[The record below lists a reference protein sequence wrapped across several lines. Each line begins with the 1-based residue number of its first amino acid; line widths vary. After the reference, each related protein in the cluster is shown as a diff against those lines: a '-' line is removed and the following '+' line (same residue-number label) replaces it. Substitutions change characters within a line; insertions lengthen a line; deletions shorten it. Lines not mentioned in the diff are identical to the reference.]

1 MLTYD
6 DLTLRLTEWAAEE
19 PSIRAALVLGSRARV
34 DHPADAWSDLDI
46 LVFATDLERLVWDAN
61 WAMAL
66 APHWLTFVERT
77 GDGQSW
83 ERRTLYEGGLD
94 MDVAFFPTAALEI
107 GDGDLPAG
115 FVDVMRRGV
124 RVLIDKDGRLARIL
138 ERPLPTTP
146 LNRKPE
152 AAEFLNA
159 VNDFWYHTLWC
170 AKHLRRGELW
180 WAKSGID
187 MHLKGYL
194 QRMLEWHA
202 RATRGEAHDTW
213 LRGRFLEEW
222 ADPRAVAE
230 LAEAFAHY
238 DAADMAHALGV
249 TMSLYRWLEDEA
261 AAVWEYPVPRAGE
274 LAAEA
279 ATRAL
284 LAEGSW
290 AKAGSS

>member
-1 MLTYD
+1 MVTYD
-6 DLTLRLTEWAAEE
+6 DLTARLTQWAADE
-19 PSIRAALVLGSRARV
+19 PDIRAALVLGSRART

-46 LVFATDLERLVWDAN
+46 LVFATEIEPFVWDSS
-61 WAMAL
+61 WATSI

-94 MDVAFFPTAALEI
+94 VDVAFFPAAALDL
-107 GDGDLPAG
+107 GDGELPAT
-115 FVDVMRRGV
+115 FADVMRRGV
-124 RVLIDKDGRLARIL
+124 RVLIDKDGRLAGIL
-138 ERPLPTTP
+138 KRPLPTTP
-146 LNRKPE
+146 LNRQPD
-152 AAEFLNA
+152 AAEFANA
-159 VNDFWYHTLWC
+159 VSDFWYHTLWC

-194 QRMLEWHA
+194 RRMLEWHA
-202 RATRGEAHDTW
+202 RATRGDSHDTW

-230 LAEAFAHY
+230 LSRAFAHY
-238 DAADMAHALGV
+238 EAADMARALAA
-249 TMSLYRWLEDEA
+249 TMALYRWLEDETV
-261 AAVWEYPVPRAGE
+261 AVWSYPIPRVGE

-279 ATRAL
+279 ETRAL
-284 LAEGSW
+284 LDAGSW
-290 AKAGSS
+290 PTGH

>member
-1 MLTYD
+1 MVTYD
-6 DLTLRLTEWAAEE
+6 DLTARLTQWAADE
-19 PSIRAALVLGSRARV
+19 PDIRAALVLGSRART

-46 LVFATDLERLVWDAN
+46 LVFATEIEPFVWDSS
-61 WAMAL
+61 WATSI

-94 MDVAFFPTAALEI
+94 VDVAFFPAAALDL
-107 GDGDLPAG
+107 GDGELPAT
-115 FVDVMRRGV
+115 FADVMRRGV
-124 RVLIDKDGRLARIL
+124 RVLIDKDGRLADIL
-138 ERPLPTTP
+138 KRPLPTTP
-146 LNRKPE
+146 LNRQPD
-152 AAEFLNA
+152 AAEFANA
-159 VNDFWYHTLWC
+159 VSDFWYHTLWC

-194 QRMLEWHA
+194 RRMLEWHA
-202 RATRGEAHDTW
+202 RATRGDSHDTW

-230 LAEAFAHY
+230 LSRAFAHY
-238 DAADMAHALGV
+238 EAADMARALAA
-249 TMSLYRWLEDEA
+249 TMALYRWLEDETV
-261 AAVWEYPVPRAGE
+261 AVWSYPIPRVGE

-279 ATRAL
+279 ETRAL
-284 LAEGSW
+284 LDAGSW
-290 AKAGSS
+290 PTGH

>member
-1 MLTYD
+1 MVTYD
-6 DLTLRLTEWAAEE
+6 DLTVRLTQWAADE
-19 PSIRAALVLGSRARV
+19 PDIRAALVLGSRART

-46 LVFATDLERLVWDAN
+46 LVFATEIERFVWDSS
-61 WAMAL
+61 WATSI

-83 ERRTLYEGGLD
+83 ERRTLYAGGLD
-94 MDVAFFPTAALEI
+94 VDVAFFPAAALDL
-107 GDGDLPAG
+107 GDGELPAT
-115 FVDVMRRGV
+115 FADVMRRGV
-124 RVLIDKDGRLARIL
+124 RVLIDKDGRLAGIL
-138 ERPLPTTP
+138 KRPLPTTP
-146 LNRKPE
+146 LNRQPD
-152 AAEFLNA
+152 AAEFANA
-159 VNDFWYHTLWC
+159 VSDFWYHTPWC

-202 RATRGEAHDTW
+202 RATRGDSHDTW

-222 ADPRAVAE
+222 ADPRAVTE
-230 LAEAFAHY
+230 LSRAFAHY
-238 DAADMAHALGV
+238 EAADMARALAA
-249 TMSLYRWLEDEA
+249 TMSLYRWLEDETV
-261 AAVWEYPVPRAGE
+261 AVWGYPIPRAGE

-284 LAEGSW
+284 LD
-290 AKAGSS
+290 AGPWRTGH

>member
-1 MLTYD
+1 MVTYD
-6 DLTLRLTEWAAEE
+6 DLTARLTQWAADE
-19 PSIRAALVLGSRARV
+19 PDIRAALVLGSRART

-46 LVFATDLERLVWDAN
+46 LVFATEIEPFVWDSS
-61 WAMAL
+61 WATSI

-94 MDVAFFPTAALEI
+94 VDVAFFPAAALDL
-107 GDGDLPAG
+107 GDGELPAT
-115 FVDVMRRGV
+115 FADVMRRGV
-124 RVLIDKDGRLARIL
+124 RVLIDKDGRLADIL
-138 ERPLPTTP
+138 KRPLPTTP
-146 LNRKPE
+146 LNRQPD
-152 AAEFLNA
+152 AAEFANA
-159 VNDFWYHTLWC
+159 VSDFWYHTLWC

-202 RATRGEAHDTW
+202 RATRGDSHDTW

-230 LAEAFAHY
+230 LSRAFAHY
-238 DAADMAHALGV
+238 EAADMARALAA
-249 TMSLYRWLEDEA
+249 TMALYRWLEDETV
-261 AAVWEYPVPRAGE
+261 AVWSYPIPRVGE

-279 ATRAL
+279 ETRAL
-284 LAEGSW
+284 LDAGSW
-290 AKAGSS
+290 PTGH